1 MIAIF
6 TDEQSAL
13 AFDAAVSAA
22 MGWPDAETKTE
33 RYAVPRKHPTAEM
46 WWMPVTDYAAPY
58 LPEGVD
64 TVDELPPGWIPPLP
78 G

>member
-22 MGWPDAETKTE
+22 MGWPDTETKTE
-33 RYAVPRKHPTAEM
+33 RYAVPLKHPTANL
-46 WWMPVTDYAAPY
+46 WAMPVEEYAASH
-58 LPEGVD
+58 LPDGVELAAELSPD
-64 TVDELPPGWIPPLP
+64 WLPPIE
-78 G
+78 